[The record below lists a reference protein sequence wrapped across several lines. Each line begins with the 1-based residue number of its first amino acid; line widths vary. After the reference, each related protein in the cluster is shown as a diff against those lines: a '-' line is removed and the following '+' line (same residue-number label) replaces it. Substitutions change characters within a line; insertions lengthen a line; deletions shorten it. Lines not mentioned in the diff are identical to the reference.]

1 MTNIYPPNTM
11 PLPLGK
17 TVKARAADEDDY
29 EEYSGDDSSPSVI
42 ETGENEGDEILSS
55 SDEDQ
60 EDDVKDKL
68 SNISFGTLSRAQES
82 ISKKRKRPAGGDDEK
97 EDKLEALRARLRE
110 LREASG
116 VESAPKKNKKEKKE
130 EGKSTTKPVAKKS
143 RTTKN
148 DSDDDASDGSDN
160 DSDEDGAPHARSS
173 KHAPMS
179 QASNRQVTR
188 KRQVIDVPKRQV
200 RDPRF
205 GPLGGPVDDTEISKK
220 YSFINDY
227 QDSEMAELKAAIKKT
242 KSEDDKAVLK
252 RKLLSMESKKKAREN
267 KEREQEVIREHR
279 KKEKEAIAQ
288 GKNPF
293 YLKKSEQKQQALVNK
308 FDSMKSKDRERLIE
322 RRRKKVSQKEKKMM
336 PAPRRM

>member
-1 MTNIYPPNTM
+1 M

-17 TVKARAADEDDY
+17 RVKARADVSEDENDY
-29 EEYSGDDSSPSVI
+29 QELSGDDSSASII
-42 ETGENEGDEILSS
+42 ETGGDEVDILSS
-55 SDEDQ
+55 SDEDV
-60 EDDVKDKL
+60 EEDVKDKL
-68 SNISFGTLSRAQES
+68 SSISFGTLSRAQES
-82 ISKKRKRPAGGDDEK
+82 ISKKRKRPAGDDNEK

-110 LREASG
+110 LRGSAG
-116 VESAPKKNKKEKKE
+116 VETAPKNKKNKKEAEKF
-130 EGKSTTKPVAKKS
+130 TTKLAVKKS
-143 RTTKN
+143 RTTK
-148 DSDDDASDGSDN
+148 DASDDSDS

-173 KHAPMS
+173 KHAPMA

-188 KRQVIDVPKRQV
+188 KRQVIDVPKVQV

-205 GPLGGPVDDTEISKK
+205 GPLGGPVDDTALAKK

-227 QDSEMAELKAAIKKT
+227 QDSEMAELKAAIKKS
-242 KSEDDKAVLK
+242 KNEDDKAVLK

-322 RRRKKVSQKEKKMM
+322 RRRKKVSQKEKKNM

>member
-1 MTNIYPPNTM
+1 M
-11 PLPLGK
+11 PLPLAK
-17 TVKARAADEDDY
+17 PVKPRADLSEDENDY
-29 EEYSGDDSSPSVI
+29 AEYSDDPSVI
-42 ETGENEGDEILSS
+42 ETGEGDGDGILSS
-55 SDEDQ
+55 SDDDQ
-60 EDDVKDKL
+60 EQDVKDKL
-68 SNISFGTLSRAQES
+68 SNISFGTLSKAQES
-82 ISKKRKRPAGGDDEK
+82 ISRKRKRGTEDDAK

-110 LREASG
+110 LREANG
-116 VESAPKKNKKEKKE
+116 DDSAPKKKKKEAE
-130 EGKSTTKPVAKKS
+130 RSTSKPTANKS
-143 RTTKN
+143 RSTKDVRDDESASS
-148 DSDDDASDGSDN
+148 DSDDSDQ
-160 DSDEDGAPHARSS
+160 DGPPHARSS

-205 GPLGGPVDDTEISKK
+205 GPLGGPVDDTDISKK

-242 KSEDDKAVLK
+242 KSEEDKEILK
-252 RKLLSMESKKKAREN
+252 RKLLSMESRKKAREN
-267 KEREQEVIREHR
+267 KERQQEVIREHR
-279 KKEKEAIAQ
+279 KKEKEAIKE

-293 YLKKSEQKQQALVNK
+293 YLKKSEQKKQALVNK

-322 RRRKKVSQKEKKMM
+322 RRRKKVSQKEKKNM

>member
-1 MTNIYPPNTM
+1 M

-17 TVKARAADEDDY
+17 RVKARADVSDDDNNY
-29 EEYSGDDSSPSVI
+29 RSESGEDSSASII
-42 ETGENEGDEILSS
+42 ETGGDEVDILSS
-55 SDEDQ
+55 SDEDA
-60 EDDVKDKL
+60 EEDVKDKL
-68 SNISFGTLSRAQES
+68 SSISFGTLSRAQES

-110 LREASG
+110 LRESKG
-116 VESAPKKNKKEKKE
+116 VDTAPKKNKKEAA
-130 EGKSTTKPVAKKS
+130 KSTDKSASKKS
-143 RTTKN
+143 RTTK
-148 DSDDDASDGSDN
+148 DASDDSASDGSD
-160 DSDEDGAPHARSS
+160 SDEDGPPHARSS
-173 KHAPMS
+173 KHAPMA

-188 KRQVIDVPKRQV
+188 KRQVIEVPKVQV

-205 GPLGGPVDDTEISKK
+205 GPLGGPVDETALAKK
-220 YSFINDY
+220 YSFVNDY
-227 QDSEMAELKAAIKKT
+227 EDSEMAELKTAIKKS

-293 YLKKSEQKQQALVNK
+293 YLKKSDQKQQALVNK

-322 RRRKKVSQKEKKMM
+322 RRRKKVSQKEMKSM

>member
-1 MTNIYPPNTM
+1 M

-17 TVKARAADEDDY
+17 SVKARADVSDNENDY
-29 EEYSGDDSSPSVI
+29 EEFSGDDSSASII
-42 ETGENEGDEILSS
+42 ETGGDEVDILSS
-55 SDEDQ
+55 SDEDA
-60 EDDVKDKL
+60 EEDVKDKL
-68 SNISFGTLSRAQES
+68 SSISFGTLSRAQES
-82 ISKKRKRPAGGDDEK
+82 ISKKRKRPAGDDTEK

-110 LREASG
+110 LRGSTGAEP
-116 VESAPKKNKKEKKE
+116 APKKNKKDKKE
-130 EGKSTTKPVAKKS
+130 AEKSTAKPAAKKS
-143 RTTKN
+143 RTTK
-148 DSDDDASDGSDN
+148 DASDDSDS

-173 KHAPMS
+173 KHAPMA

-188 KRQVIDVPKRQV
+188 KRQVIDVPKVQV

-205 GPLGGPVDDTEISKK
+205 GPLGGPVDDTALAKK

-227 QDSEMAELKAAIKKT
+227 QDSEMAELKAAIKKS
-242 KSEDDKAVLK
+242 KNEDDKAVLK

-293 YLKKSEQKQQALVNK
+293 YLKKSDQKQQALVNK

-322 RRRKKVSQKEKKMM
+322 RRRKKVSQKEKKNM

>member
-1 MTNIYPPNTM
+1 M

-17 TVKARAADEDDY
+17 PVKSRADVSDDENDY
-29 EEYSGDDSSPSVI
+29 EEYSGDDSSASII
-42 ETGENEGDEILSS
+42 ETGEGDEVDILSS
-55 SDEDQ
+55 SDEDA
-60 EDDVKDKL
+60 EEDVKDKL

-82 ISKKRKRPAGGDDEK
+82 ISKKRKRATGDDDEK

-110 LREASG
+110 LRESKG
-116 VESAPKKNKKEKKE
+116 VDPAPKKNKKEAVI
-130 EGKSTTKPVAKKS
+130 STTKPAAKKS
-143 RTTKN
+143 RTTK
-148 DSDDDASDGSDN
+148 DASDDSASDDSDS
-160 DSDEDGAPHARSS
+160 DSDEDGPPQARSS
-173 KHAPMS
+173 KHAPMA

-205 GPLGGPVDDTEISKK
+205 GPLGGPVDDAALAKK

-227 QDSEMAELKAAIKKT
+227 QDSEMAELKAAIKKS
-242 KSEDDKAVLK
+242 KNEDDKAVLK

-267 KEREQEVIREHR
+267 KEREQAVVREHR

-293 YLKKSEQKQQALVNK
+293 YLKKSEQKKQALVNK

-322 RRRKKVSQKEKKMM
+322 RRRKKVSQKEKKNM

>member
-1 MTNIYPPNTM
+1 M
-11 PLPLGK
+11 PLPIGK
-17 TVKARAADEDDY
+17 TVKSRADVSDDENDY
-29 EEYSGDDSSPSVI
+29 EQYSGDDSSESII
-42 ETGENEGDEILSS
+42 ETGGDQVDILSS
-55 SDEDQ
+55 SDEDEEENVQ
-60 EDDVKDKL
+60 DKL

-82 ISKKRKRPAGGDDEK
+82 MAKKRKRPAGDDTEK
-97 EDKLEALRARLRE
+97 EDKLDALRARLRE
-110 LREASG
+110 LRESKG
-116 VESAPKKNKKEKKE
+116 VDSAPKKSKKEDK
-130 EGKSTTKPVAKKS
+130 TTSKPAAKKS
-143 RTTKN
+143 RTTKDDDN
-148 DSDDDASDGSDN
+148 SDDSDS

-179 QASNRQVTR
+179 QVSNRQVTR
-188 KRQVIDVPKRQV
+188 KRQVIDVPKRQI

-220 YSFINDY
+220 YGFINDY
-227 QDSEMAELKAAIKKT
+227 QDSEMAELKAAIKKS
-242 KSEDDKAVLK
+242 KNEDDKAILK
-252 RKLLSMESKKKAREN
+252 RTLLSMESKKKAREN

-293 YLKKSEQKQQALVNK
+293 YLKKSDQKQQALVNK

-322 RRRKKVSQKEKKMM
+322 RRRKKVSHQEMKNM

>member
-1 MTNIYPPNTM
+1 M
-11 PLPLGK
+11 PLPIGK
-17 TVKARAADEDDY
+17 TVKSRADVSDDENDY
-29 EEYSGDDSSPSVI
+29 EEYSGDDSSASII
-42 ETGENEGDEILSS
+42 ETGDVDEVDILSS
-55 SDEDQ
+55 SDEDA
-60 EDDVKDKL
+60 EEDVKDKL

-82 ISKKRKRPAGGDDEK
+82 ISKKRKRAAGNDDEK

-110 LREASG
+110 LRESKG
-116 VESAPKKNKKEKKE
+116 VDPAPKKNKKEAE
-130 EGKSTTKPVAKKS
+130 KSSAKPAAKKS
-143 RTTKN
+143 RTTK
-148 DSDDDASDGSDN
+148 DASDDSASDGSDS
-160 DSDEDGAPHARSS
+160 DSDDDGPPQARSS
-173 KHAPMS
+173 KHAPMA

-205 GPLGGPVDDTEISKK
+205 GPLGGPVDDAALAKK

-227 QDSEMAELKAAIKKT
+227 QDSEMAELKAAIKKS
-242 KSEDDKAVLK
+242 KNEDDKEVLK

-267 KEREQEVIREHR
+267 KEREQAVVREHR

-293 YLKKSEQKQQALVNK
+293 YLKKSEQKKQALVNK

-322 RRRKKVSQKEKKMM
+322 RRRKKVSQREKKNM

>member
-1 MTNIYPPNTM
+1 M
-11 PLPLGK
+11 PLPLGNP
-17 TVKARAADEDDY
+17 VKSRADVSDNEDDY
-29 EEYSGDDSSPSVI
+29 EEYSGDDSSASII
-42 ETGENEGDEILSS
+42 ETGDGDEVDILSS
-55 SDEDQ
+55 SDEDA
-60 EDDVKDKL
+60 EEDVKDKL

-82 ISKKRKRPAGGDDEK
+82 ISKKRKRAAGDDDEK

-110 LREASG
+110 LRESKG
-116 VESAPKKNKKEKKE
+116 VDPAPKKNKKEAV
-130 EGKSTTKPVAKKS
+130 KSTTNPAAKKS
-143 RTTKN
+143 RTTK
-148 DSDDDASDGSDN
+148 DASDDSASDGSN
-160 DSDEDGAPHARSS
+160 SDSDEDGPPQARSS
-173 KHAPMS
+173 KHAPMA

-205 GPLGGPVDDTEISKK
+205 GPLGGPVDDAALAKK

-227 QDSEMAELKAAIKKT
+227 QDSEMAELKAAIKKS
-242 KSEDDKAVLK
+242 KNEDDKAVLK

-267 KEREQEVIREHR
+267 KEREQEVIRDHR

-293 YLKKSEQKQQALVNK
+293 YLKKSEQKKQALVNK

-322 RRRKKVSQKEKKMM
+322 RRRKKVSQKEKKNM

>member
-1 MTNIYPPNTM
+1 M

-17 TVKARAADEDDY
+17 TVKARAADEDDC
-29 EEYSGDDSSPSVI
+29 EEFSGDDSSPSVI

-60 EDDVKDKL
+60 EDHVKDKL
-68 SNISFGTLSRAQES
+68 SGISFGTLSRAQES

-116 VESAPKKNKKEKKE
+116 VETAPKKNKKNKKDKKE
-130 EGKSTTKPVAKKS
+130 EEKSTTKPAAKKS
-143 RTTKN
+143 RTTKD
-148 DSDDDASDGSDN
+148 DSDDGASDGSDN

-173 KHAPMS
+173 KHAPMA

-188 KRQVIDVPKRQV
+188 KRQVIDVPKSQI

-205 GPLGGPVDDTEISKK
+205 NPLGGPVDDTDISKK

-293 YLKKSEQKQQALVNK
+293 YLKKSDQKQQALVNK

-322 RRRKKVSQKEKKMM
+322 RRRKKVSQREKKNM

>member
-1 MTNIYPPNTM
+1 M

-17 TVKARAADEDDY
+17 PVKSRADVSDDENDY
-29 EEYSGDDSSPSVI
+29 EEYSGDDSSASII
-42 ETGENEGDEILSS
+42 ETGEGDEVDILSS
-55 SDEDQ
+55 SDEGA
-60 EDDVKDKL
+60 EEDVKDKL

-82 ISKKRKRPAGGDDEK
+82 ISKKRKRAAGDVDEK

-110 LREASG
+110 LRESKG
-116 VESAPKKNKKEKKE
+116 VDSAPKKNKKEAD
-130 EGKSTTKPVAKKS
+130 KSATKPAAKRS
-143 RTTKN
+143 RTTKEAN
-148 DSDDDASDGSDN
+148 DDSASDASDS
-160 DSDEDGAPHARSS
+160 DSDEDGPPQARSS
-173 KHAPMS
+173 KHAPMA

-205 GPLGGPVDDTEISKK
+205 GPLGGPVDDAALAKK

-227 QDSEMAELKAAIKKT
+227 QDSEMAELKAAIKKS
-242 KSEDDKAVLK
+242 KNEEDKAVLK

-267 KEREQEVIREHR
+267 KEREQAVVREHR

-293 YLKKSEQKQQALVNK
+293 YLKKSEQKKQALVNK

-322 RRRKKVSQKEKKMM
+322 RRRKKVSQKEKKNM